1 MSWQAQ
7 GVFGGEEVAY
17 GMTRRQFLA
26 IVCAFW
32 IYVTVSNVLYAYG
45 MRLGISKFTTVL
57 LFAPWNARVLQ
68 HLLLLPALIASYWAS
83 LIVNWRP
90 LSLAIAF
97 QLLLAA
103 AFAAVAYPAMMLSE
117 LMIGDEM
124 HDAAHLVGMSH
135 MSHFW
140 EDPAMPSLWFAS
152 FMAFLPSYGFGLALI
167 RGAMI
172 YKRFRDAELQVA
184 ALERETNAAR
194 LAALRMQL
202 SPHTLF
208 NLLHTIRGNIEWDP
222 RGAQA
227 MVVQL
232 ADLLRRLLNAGE
244 RDYSRLG
251 DELQFAR
258 LYLELH
264 QRRFEDRI
272 SVALPDPAKIPPVW
286 VPSLILQPLVENA
299 IVHGLAGHQGPI
311 TIRLGAEIA
320 GEALILSVTNTV
332 APQSIKGQDGIGLN
346 NVRERLAVQFG
357 AAGRLHYGRE
367 NELWSVE
374 IRMPLIYEIEGP

>member
-1 MSWQAQ
+1 
-7 GVFGGEEVAY
+7 
-17 GMTRRQFLA
+17 
-26 IVCAFW
+26 
-32 IYVTVSNVLYAYG
+32 
-45 MRLGISKFTTVL
+45 
-57 LFAPWNARVLQ
+57 
-68 HLLLLPALIASYWAS
+68 
-83 LIVNWRP
+83 
-90 LSLAIAF
+90 
-97 QLLLAA
+97 
-103 AFAAVAYPAMMLSE
+103 MLSE
-117 LMIGDEM
+117 VLIGDPM
-124 HDAAHLVGMSH
+124 HDPTHIAGMSH
-135 MSHFW
+135 TLQ
-140 EDPAMPSLWFAS
+140 DPALPSLWFAS

-172 YKRFRDAELQVA
+172 YKRFRDAELQVG
-184 ALERETNAAR
+184 ALERATNAAR

-244 RDYSRLG
+244 RDYSRLA
-251 DELQFAR
+251 DEMQFAR

-332 APQSIKGQDGIGLN
+332 APQSVKGQDGIGLN

-357 AAGRLHYGRE
+357 AAGTLRYGRE
-367 NELWSVE
+367 QDLWSVE
-374 IRMPLIYEIEGP
+374 IRMPLIYEIEGA

>member
-1 MSWQAQ
+1 MSATKHANFH
-7 GVFGGEEVAY
+7 GDGTAHGI
-17 GMTRRQFLA
+17 GRRQFLA
-26 IVCAFW
+26 LVCVFW
-32 IYVTVSNVLYAYG
+32 LYVTINNVLYTYG
-45 MRLGISKFTTVL
+45 LRIGISKFTNAL
-57 LFAPWNARVLQ
+57 LFAPWNVRVLQ
-68 HLLLLPALIASYWAS
+68 HALLLPALLAAYRAS
-83 LIVNWRP
+83 LIVDWRP
-90 LSLAIAF
+90 LWFGISF
-97 QLLLAA
+97 QVTLAA
-103 AFAAVAYPAMMLSE
+103 AFAAMAYPAMMLSE
-117 LMIGDEM
+117 LALGAM
-124 HDAAHLVGMSH
+124 HDPTQAAGISH
-135 MSHFW
+135 IW
-140 EDPAMPSLWFAS
+140 QDPAMPSLWFAS

-167 RGAMI
+167 RATII

-184 ALERETNAAR
+184 ALERESNAAR

-232 ADLLRRLLNAGE
+232 ADLLRRLLSAGE
-244 RDYSRLG
+244 RDFSRLA

-272 SVALPDPAKIPPVW
+272 SVVLPDPSRIPPVW

-311 TIRLGAEIA
+311 TIRLSAEIA
-320 GEALILSVTNTV
+320 GDALILRVTNTV
-332 APQSIKGQDGIGLN
+332 APDASKGQDGIGLN

-357 AAGRLHYGRE
+357 AAGVLACGRE
-367 NELWSVE
+367 RDQWSVE
-374 IRMPLIYEIEGP
+374 VRMPLIHAIEDA

>member
-1 MSWQAQ
+1 MRRIFDGAEVTRGLSW
-7 GVFGGEEVAY
+7 
-17 GMTRRQFLA
+17 RQFFA

-32 IYVTVSNVLYAYG
+32 VYVAASNVLYTYG
-45 MRLGISKFTTVL
+45 LRIGISKFTTVM
-57 LFAPWNARVLQ
+57 LFSPWNVRVLQ
-68 HLLLLPALIASYWAS
+68 HLFLLPPLLASYWAS
-83 LIVNWRP
+83 LIVDWRP
-90 LSLAIAF
+90 LWRGIVF
-97 QLLLAA
+97 QAMLGA
-103 AFAAVAYPAMMLSE
+103 AFAAMAYPA
-117 LMIGDEM
+117 IGIAQFMCGDTM
-124 HDAAHLVGMSH
+124 HDPSH
-135 MSHFW
+135 MMGTSHFW
-140 EDPAMPSLWFAS
+140 QDPALPSLWFAS
-152 FMAFLPSYGFGLALI
+152 FMSFLVSYFFGLALL
-167 RGAMI
+167 RGAVI

-184 ALERETNAAR
+184 ALERETHAAR
-194 LAALRMQL
+194 LSALRMQL

-244 RDYSRLG
+244 RDYSRLTE
-251 DELQFAR
+251 ELQFAR

-272 SVALPDPAKIPPVW
+272 SVVLPEQAKIPAVW

-311 TIRLGAEIA
+311 RISLGAETA
-320 GEALILSVTNTV
+320 GETLTLRVTNTV
-332 APQSIKGQDGIGLN
+332 APQSVKGQDGIGLN

-357 AAGRLHYGRE
+357 AAGTLSYGRE
-367 NELWSVE
+367 RDQWSVE
-374 IRMPLIYEIEGP
+374 IRMPLIFAIEGA

>member
-1 MSWQAQ
+1 
-7 GVFGGEEVAY
+7 
-17 GMTRRQFLA
+17 MTRRQFLA

-32 IYVTVSNVLYAYG
+32 LYVTASNVLYTYG
-45 MRLGISKFTTVL
+45 LRIGISKFTTVL

-68 HLLLLPALIASYWAS
+68 HLVLLPALLASFWAS
-83 LIVNWRP
+83 LVVTWR
-90 LSLAIAF
+90 SLWLVIAF
-97 QLLLAA
+97 QAALGA
-103 AFAAVAYPAMMLSE
+103 AFAAMAYPALSLAE
-117 LMIGDEM
+117 VLLGNSM
-124 HDAAHLVGMSH
+124 HDQSH
-135 MSHFW
+135 VMGVYDFW
-140 EDPAMPSLWFAS
+140 QDPAMPSLWLAS
-152 FMAFLPSYGFGLALI
+152 FMTFLLSYFFGLALV

-184 ALERETNAAR
+184 ALERETHAAR

-251 DELQFAR
+251 EELQFAR

-272 SVALPDPAKIPPVW
+272 SVVLPDPAKIPPVW

-311 TIRLGAEIA
+311 TIQLGAEVA
-320 GEALILSVTNTV
+320 GEALHLRVTNTV
-332 APQSIKGQDGIGLN
+332 ASQAIKGQDGIGLN

-357 AAGRLHYGRE
+357 AAGALHYGRE
-367 NELWSVE
+367 RDQWSVE
-374 IRMPLIYEIEGP
+374 IRMPLIFAIEGA